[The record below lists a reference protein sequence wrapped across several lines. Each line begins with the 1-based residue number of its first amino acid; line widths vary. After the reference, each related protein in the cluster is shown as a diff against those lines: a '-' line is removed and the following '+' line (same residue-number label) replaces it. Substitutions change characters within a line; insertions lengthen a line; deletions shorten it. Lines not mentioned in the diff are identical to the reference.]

1 MLLAALFAA
10 CAGAMLVLLFLL
22 LGRSRPVP
30 VTVIRPPR
38 DLRPRISPPT
48 FRAVV
53 IDLLGKL
60 GLDVVEEELRGAER
74 RLVAVR
80 DGMPEAGRC
89 VVFVESA
96 PPGDLVEGLLVDEL
110 AASVRGESGA
120 VGLLV
125 TPYRIEP
132 TGPASGDAPVEL
144 VDGVKLRRLVATYLP
159 ERLAELDG
167 YWGFGSLVAVG

>member
-1 MLLAALFAA
+1 MLLLALFAA
-10 CAGAMLVLLFLL
+10 CAGAMLVVLFIR
-22 LGRSRPVP
+22 LGRPRSPDV
-30 VTVIRPPR
+30 VVGRPPE
-38 DLRPRISPPT
+38 DPRPRISPPT

-53 IDLLGKL
+53 IDLLGRL
-60 GLDVVEEELRGAER
+60 GLDVVEEELRGPQR

-96 PPGDLVEGLLVDEL
+96 PPGDLVEGPLVDEL
-110 AASVRGESGA
+110 AASVRSESGA

-125 TPYRIEP
+125 TPYRIQP
-132 TGPASGDAPVEL
+132 VGLSSGDATVEL
-144 VDGVKLRRLVATYLP
+144 VDGAKLRRLVATYLP

-167 YWGFGSLVAVG
+167 YWGFGGLAAG

>member
-1 MLLAALFAA
+1 MLLLALFAA
-10 CAGAMLVLLFLL
+10 CCGAMLVLLFLR
-22 LGRSRPVP
+22 LGRSRPPPVVVVRVP
-30 VTVIRPPR
+30 E

-96 PPGDLVEGLLVDEL
+96 PPGDLVEGPLVDEL

-132 TGPASGDAPVEL
+132 RGLLPPGDAPVEL
-144 VDGVKLRRLVATYLP
+144 VDGAKLRRLVAAYLP

-167 YWGFGSLVAVG
+167 YWGFVAS